1 MNKEIDTFVLY
12 RHQRINKSN
21 IMKRIN
27 IFYWIVTI
35 LFALA
40 MLSSA
45 IPNIMATKQWEEI
58 MKGLGYPLY
67 MLPFLGVAKLIGVI
81 IILIPGYPRLKEWAY
96 AGLVIDLAAATYS
109 IIAVGTPFSE
119 WWLMLI
125 FFALA
130 FGSYYL

>member
-1 MNKEIDTFVLY
+1 
-12 RHQRINKSN
+12 
-21 IMKRIN
+21 MKKIN

-58 MKGLGYPLY
+58 LKGLGYPLY
-67 MLPFLGVAKLIGVI
+67 MLPFLGVAKLIGVT

-96 AGLVIDLAAATYS
+96 AGLVIDIVAATYS
-109 IIAVGTPFSE
+109 IIAVGTPFSM
-119 WWLMLI
+119 WWSMLI

-130 FGSYYL
+130 FGSYYLYHKRLKTVLK